1 MLVIWFTD
9 EREADKSP
17 SSKLGRQNEMM
28 DEPSLSAIQLGS
40 ANESNI

>member
-1 MLVIWFTD
+1 MWFTD

-28 DEPSLSAIQLGS
+28 DELSPSAIQSGS
-40 ANESNI
+40 DNESNI